1 MTKSEYKEDNDMLG
15 KKVSELYEKIEHEK
29 VKRLLIGMINESED
43 RRFIRQILVICAA
56 HNDMRV
62 EYGGIDGIHLVSE
75 AV

>member
-1 MTKSEYKEDNDMLG
+1 
-15 KKVSELYEKIEHEK
+15 
-29 VKRLLIGMINESED
+29 MINESED

-62 EYGGIDGIHLVSE
+62 EYGGGDGIHLVSE